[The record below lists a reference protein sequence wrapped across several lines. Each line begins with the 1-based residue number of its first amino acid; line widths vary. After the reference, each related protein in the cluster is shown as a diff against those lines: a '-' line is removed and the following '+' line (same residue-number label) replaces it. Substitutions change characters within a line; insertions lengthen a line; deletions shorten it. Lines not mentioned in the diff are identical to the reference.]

1 MKSLFNY
8 MWSLEAC
15 KNQANWYA
23 AVSLTCH
30 LAE

>member
-15 KNQANWYA
+15 ETQANWYA
-23 AVSLTCH
+23 AVSSTCRW
-30 LAE
+30 AE